1 MHRSRIPA
9 CARRGLAAS
18 VAAGALLTP
27 LAGATAAS
35 AATDGAPTETT
46 DSASAT
52 VGGSKVVC
60 TSKKPGLAPE
70 LSHDIAG
77 ALKGRK
83 DASALAVYDRTTKTS
98 CEFKATAH
106 FDSASVVKVT
116 VLGTL
121 LREAEESHRKLTAR
135 EVKLTTAMITKSD
148 NDATSA
154 LWNQLGVTRVKHFL
168 DLAKMRH
175 TVPGADG
182 TWGLTQI
189 TASDE
194 LTLMKLLTT
203 KNSVLNQTSRGY
215 ALGLMAKV
223 EADQKWGVPA
233 GSPATATTH
242 VKNGWLSRATGGW
255 RVHSVGFFTG
265 HGHDYGMTV
274 LSSGNKTM
282 EYGIDTIEG
291 ASRVIHRDLNSK
303 VRAAASH

>member
-9 CARRGLAAS
+9 CARRGLAVS
-18 VAAGALLTP
+18 VAAGALLSPFVGAGTASAST
-27 LAGATAAS
+27 AGAPKSATGSAS
-35 AATDGAPTETT
+35 AA
-46 DSASAT
+46 

-60 TSKKPGLAPE
+60 TSKKAGLAPE

-83 DASALAVYDRTTKTS
+83 DSSALAVYDRKTGTS
-98 CEFKATAH
+98 CEFRAGTH

-148 NDATSA
+148 NDSTSA
-154 LWNQLGVTRVKHFL
+154 LWNQLGAARVKHFL
-168 DLAKMRH
+168 GLAKMRH
-175 TVPGADG
+175 TVPGSGG

-189 TASDE
+189 TAADQ
-194 LTLMKLLTT
+194 LTLMQLLTT
-203 KNSVLNQTSRGY
+203 KNSVLSETSRGY
-215 ALGLMAKV
+215 ALGLMSKV
-223 EADQKWGVPA
+223 EADQKWGVPT

-242 VKNGWLSRATGGW
+242 VKNGWLSRAKDGW

-265 HGHDYGMTV
+265 KGHDYGMTV
-274 LSSGNKTM
+274 LSTGNHTM
-282 EYGIDTIEG
+282 AYGIDAIEG

-303 VRAAASH
+303 VRAAAGH

>member
-1 MHRSRIPA
+1 MHRSRIPT
-9 CARRGLAAS
+9 CTRRGIAAS
-18 VAAGALLTP
+18 VAAGVLLTP
-27 LAGATAAS
+27 LAGVGAAS
-35 AATDGAPTETT
+35 ASTAEAPKGATG
-46 DSASAT
+46 SASAS

-60 TSKKPGLAPE
+60 TSQKPGLAPE

-83 DASALAVYDRTTKTS
+83 DASALAVYDRKTRTS
-98 CEFKATAH
+98 CGFKDSAH

-135 EVKLTTAMITKSD
+135 EVKLSTAMITKSD
-148 NDATSA
+148 NDSTSA
-154 LWNQLGVTRVKHFL
+154 LWRQLGVARVKHFL
-168 DLAKMRH
+168 GLAKMRH

-189 TASDE
+189 TAADQ
-194 LTLMKLLTT
+194 LTLMKLLST
-203 KNSVLNQTSRGY
+203 KNPVLNESSRGY

-223 EADQKWGVPA
+223 EADQKWGVPTGA
-233 GSPATATTH
+233 PATAATH
-242 VKNGWLSRATGGW
+242 VKNGWLSRATHGW

-274 LSSGNKTM
+274 LSSGNSTM
-282 EYGIDTIEG
+282 GYGIDTIEG
-291 ASRVIHRDLNSK
+291 ASHVIHRDLNSK
-303 VRAAASH
+303 VRAAAGH